1 VNERPWVLVA
11 ETYGQSRAAVAAV
24 RALAAGGYRPAA
36 TTGATLSLAA
46 ASRRCA
52 RRVRAPM
59 IGEAGYSEAAFARA
73 VREEQDQH
81 AYLTVIPTSDAAVLA
96 LDGPGGNLVDKALL
110 EERAERSGLS
120 TPPTRL
126 FASEQELLG
135 SAADLEFPVVV
146 KPRISRWAPFRADSP
161 GDLGA
166 ALGRLGE
173 VIVQPYLDQGLHAV
187 GGVMWKGVLVAG
199 VHQRYLRTWPR
210 DCGTSSAA
218 ETVSPDLE
226 LESKLAALLGDHDGI
241 FQVQLAGPYLLD
253 VNPRPYGS
261 LPLAVAAGANL
272 VAMYCDLLRQL
283 PVAPVRARPGVF
295 YRWIEAD
302 LRRLWQDVRDGR
314 TGVLSGLREL
324 RPRRG
329 AAHSTE
335 SLSDPGPM
343 LARLW
348 FAAGRPG
355 ARERHDA

>member
-1 VNERPWVLVA
+1 MNERPWVLVA
-11 ETYGQSRAAVAAV
+11 ETYGQSRAAVATV

-46 ASRRCA
+46 ASRHCA
-52 RRVRAPM
+52 RRVRVPM
-59 IGEAGYSEAAFARA
+59 VGEAGYSEAAFGRA
-73 VREEQDQH
+73 IRDEQDRH
-81 AYLTVIPTSDAAVLA
+81 PYLTVLPTSDAAVLGLGA
-96 LDGPGGNLVDKALL
+96 NGGHLVDKALL
-110 EERAERSGLS
+110 VERAERSGLP

-126 FASEQELLG
+126 FGSEEELVE
-135 SAADLEFPVVV
+135 SAADLDYPVVV
-146 KPRISRWAPFRADSP
+146 KPRISRWSPFRADAP
-161 GDLGA
+161 GDLA
-166 ALGRLGE
+166 AARGRLGE
-173 VIVQPYLDQGLHAV
+173 VIVQPYLDHGLHAV
-187 GGVMWKGVLVAG
+187 GGVMWQGELVAA

-218 ETVSPDLE
+218 ETVSPDPE
-226 LESKLAALLGDHDGI
+226 MESKLVALLGDHDGV
-241 FQVQLAGPYLLD
+241 FQVQLAGPHLLD

-272 VAMYCDLLRQL
+272 AALYCDLLRHR

-295 YRWIEAD
+295 YRWVEAD
-302 LRRLWQDVRDGR
+302 LRRLWQDVREGR
-314 TGVLSGLREL
+314 AGALSALTEL

-335 SLSDPGPM
+335 SVSDPGPM

-348 FAAGRPG
+348 FAAWRPG